1 MRFVLSAAV
10 GFDVWE
16 RRVGGPATFRGW
28 RAPEDRGKGGTKKE
42 VSMKSGNAAK
52 PAPQLTLQ
60 LRRVPVAGRS
70 LEQV

>member
-1 MRFVLSAAV
+1 MV
-10 GFDVWE
+10 GQE
-16 RRVGGPATFRGW
+16 AEKKEEGRRPRHLVGW

-42 VSMKSGNAAK
+42 VIMKSGNAAK

-60 LRRVPVAGRS
+60 LRRVSVAGRS

>member
-1 MRFVLSAAV
+1 
-10 GFDVWE
+10 
-16 RRVGGPATFRGW
+16 
-28 RAPEDRGKGGTKKE
+28 
-42 VSMKSGNAAK
+42 MKSGNAAK